1 MTPNQNKRPQESSF
15 PARAPRHLAELVP
28 LRTVV
33 AILLVIEAVVLW
45 RQGATA
51 LLPYLLMVPTLAGL
65 VAPAMRGKARFIV
78 CAFAVAYAVLFIFP
92 GSILM
97 AIGACGFL
105 NSTCSDAVF
114 TQGIAAFC
122 VAAGLNIVAA
132 VLVIKRPSA
141 IKLEG
146 EAPTPPPP

>member
-1 MTPNQNKRPQESSF
+1 MAK
-15 PARAPRHLAELVP
+15 PAL
-28 LRTVV
+28 LRTIV
-33 AILLVIEAVVLW
+33 AILFVIEAVVLW
-45 RQGATA
+45 QQGATA

-65 VAPAMRGKARFIV
+65 AAPAMRGKARFIV

-105 NSTCSDAVF
+105 NSTCSDDEF

-122 VAAGLNIVAA
+122 VAAALNIVAA
-132 VLVIKRPSA
+132 VLVIKRPPA
-141 IKLEG
+141 IKPEG
-146 EAPTPPPP
+146 GAPTPPQP